1 MMLQPTEEA
10 LELQKK
16 WMKRRQK
23 KKEKSRRETES
34 ILDQFL

>member
-23 KKEKSRRETES
+23 KKEKKQKRN
-34 ILDQFL
+34 